1 MPRAK
6 QTLSDEQTTRL
17 RAVHRSLEDAEAELR
32 DVVRNLLS
40 EGVSIRELAAAAE
53 ISTNTVQ
60 KWKRRE

>member
-6 QTLSDEQTTRL
+6 QTLTEEQTTRL
-17 RAVHRSLEDAEAELR
+17 RAAQRALEEAEDELR
-32 DVVRNLLS
+32 DVVRDLLN

-60 KWKRRE
+60 RWKRGE